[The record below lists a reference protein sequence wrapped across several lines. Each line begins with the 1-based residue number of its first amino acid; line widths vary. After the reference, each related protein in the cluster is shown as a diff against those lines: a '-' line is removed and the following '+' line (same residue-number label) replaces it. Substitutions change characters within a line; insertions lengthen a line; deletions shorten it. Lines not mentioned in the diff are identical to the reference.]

1 MRFLWRTDKD
11 NLSIIIFASVI
22 AKKQAE
28 IQRTIDDLKREVDK
42 RDLDIRIL
50 QKNLK
55 EAENVLVGII
65 DISLISYTG
74 MYCCKLINLLD

>member
-1 MRFLWRTDKD
+1 MGFEGVHISRHVFLMNISFK
-11 NLSIIIFASVI
+11 

-28 IQRTIDDLKREVDK
+28 IQRTIDELKREVDK

-55 EAENVLVGII
+55 EAENVLVCTLELF
-65 DISLISYTG
+65 SQSFS
-74 MYCCKLINLLD
+74 

>member
-1 MRFLWRTDKD
+1 M
-11 NLSIIIFASVI
+11 FASIV

-55 EAENVLVGII
+55 EAENVLVSTKE
-65 DISLISYTG
+65 ISLISYTF
-74 MYCCKLINLLD
+74 MYCC